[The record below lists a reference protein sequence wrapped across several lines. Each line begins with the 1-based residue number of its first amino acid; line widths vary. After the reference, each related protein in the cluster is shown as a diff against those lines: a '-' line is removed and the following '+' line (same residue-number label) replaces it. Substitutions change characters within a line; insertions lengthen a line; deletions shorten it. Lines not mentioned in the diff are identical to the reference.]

1 MGKKIFKNRIFIFVL
16 GVFIASSIS
25 VLAATYFESS
35 AVTYDNTESGL
46 SSTNVQGAIDELYNE
61 CSLSMEA
68 EDNIYYVYHEAAPG
82 GTASSITA
90 SLVRTDLNGQNQTT
104 LVQIPRSS
112 YSVPI
117 MDSIYVT
124 NNYIYY
130 SYHITR
136 GDNASTPLAWLIRTD
151 LNGQNSTT
159 LVQYPLGNGNP
170 VISDIY
176 VTNNYIF
183 YSYNEESAHAS
194 SNTKIAYLIRADL
207 NGQNQTT
214 LLTYTLGDG
223 KPIIDSIF
231 IK

>member
-35 AVTYDNTESGL
+35 AVTYDNTKSGL

-68 EDNIYYVYHEAAPG
+68 EDNIYYVYHEAAPDG
-82 GTASSITA
+82 TA

-104 LVQIPRSS
+104 L
-112 YSVPI
+112 
-117 MDSIYVT
+117 
-124 NNYIYY
+124 
-130 SYHITR
+130 
-136 GDNASTPLAWLIRTD
+136 
-151 LNGQNSTT
+151 
-159 LVQYPLGNGNP
+159 
-170 VISDIY
+170 
-176 VTNNYIF
+176 
-183 YSYNEESAHAS
+183 
-194 SNTKIAYLIRADL
+194 
-207 NGQNQTT
+207 
-214 LLTYTLGDG
+214 LTYTLGNG